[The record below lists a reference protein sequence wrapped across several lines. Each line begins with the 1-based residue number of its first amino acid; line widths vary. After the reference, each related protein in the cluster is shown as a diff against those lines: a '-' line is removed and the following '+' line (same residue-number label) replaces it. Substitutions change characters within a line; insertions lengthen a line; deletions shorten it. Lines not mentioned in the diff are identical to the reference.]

1 MENHELKEMLQS
13 VIQEA
18 IQPLYVKFDQLESRF
33 DKLEGRFDKL
43 EFRFDMLESRFD
55 KFEARFD
62 EFELFT
68 RTKFAEVDAK
78 LTSISEQVASNTER
92 LMEIEKQMVLK
103 SEYIPQMAAMTT
115 RMDELSLDVK
125 VLKKAIVN

>member
-1 MENHELKEMLQS
+1 MNNELKEMLQS

-18 IQPLYVKFDQLESRF
+18 IQPLYERFDKLEARF

-43 EFRFDMLESRFD
+43 EARFD
-55 KFEARFD
+55 KFE
-62 EFELFT
+62 LYT

-92 LMEIEKQMVLK
+92 LVEIEKQMVMK

-115 RMDELSLDVK
+115 RMDELTLDVK
-125 VLKKAIVN
+125 VLKKAIAN

>member
-1 MENHELKEMLQS
+1 MNNELKEMLQS

-18 IQPLYVKFDQLESRF
+18 IQPLYERFDKLEARF

-43 EFRFDMLESRFD
+43 EGRFVKL
-55 KFEARFD
+55 EARFD
-62 EFELFT
+62 EFELYT

-78 LTSISEQVASNTER
+78 LTSISEQVAGNTER
-92 LMEIEKQMVLK
+92 LVEIEKQMVMK

-115 RMDELSLDVK
+115 RMDELTLDVK
-125 VLKKAIVN
+125 VLKKAIAN